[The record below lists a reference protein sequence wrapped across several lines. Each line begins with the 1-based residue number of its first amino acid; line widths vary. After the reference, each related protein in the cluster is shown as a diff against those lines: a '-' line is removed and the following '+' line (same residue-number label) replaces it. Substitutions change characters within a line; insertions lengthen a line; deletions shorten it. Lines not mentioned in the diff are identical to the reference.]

1 MNDHKVFQ
9 SSMIQSG
16 SYDSETGTLELHFTS
31 GDTYT
36 AQDVP
41 PSVWQGLKQ
50 ASSPGR
56 HFHQVIRPLGFNFT
70 KS

>member
-1 MNDHKVFQ
+1 MRDGKVFQ

-16 SYDSETGTLELHFTS
+16 SYDSATQTLELTFMN
-31 GDTYT
+31 GDVYT
-36 AQDVP
+36 AEDVP
-41 PSVWQGLKQ
+41 PSVWEALKQ

-56 HFHQVIRPLGFNFT
+56 HFHQVLRPLGFNFT